1 MVKRDLIRNIILA
14 VIFALVLFFIGRF
27 YTSTIKVNEES
38 ENSFLKANDVL
49 VYNKQ
54 EKPKPDDYI
63 VYEADGRKHISRVI
77 AESGDNVASMDD
89 VLYIN
94 GVVKPEPYIE
104 DLKAA
109 YLAKTNHQ
117 VNFTMDFNL
126 QTISKSSKN
135 KIAKNHFLVLNDN
148 RQDEQDSR
156 QFGLIDQAQIKGV
169 LTFKLYPFDEFG
181 FLENK

>member
-1 MVKRDLIRNIILA
+1 
-14 VIFALVLFFIGRF
+14 
-27 YTSTIKVNEES
+27 
-38 ENSFLKANDVL
+38 
-49 VYNKQ
+49 
-54 EKPKPDDYI
+54 
-63 VYEADGRKHISRVI
+63 
-77 AESGDNVASMDD
+77 
-89 VLYIN
+89 
-94 GVVKPEPYIE
+94 
-104 DLKAA
+104 
-109 YLAKTNHQ
+109 
-117 VNFTMDFNL
+117 MDFNL